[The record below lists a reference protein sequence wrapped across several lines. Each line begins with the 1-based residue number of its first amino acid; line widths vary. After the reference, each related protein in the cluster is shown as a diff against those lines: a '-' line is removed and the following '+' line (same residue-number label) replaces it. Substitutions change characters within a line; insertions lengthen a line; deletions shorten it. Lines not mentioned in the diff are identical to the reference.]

1 MTSKKSDLLKL
12 ILIILIIVVFLALF
26 ILVFSWIC
34 YILPIDFPGTIGDW
48 ITALS
53 SLAGGALTLCGVRWT
68 IIHSNEQKIEELSIQ
83 FKPYLKF
90 NNAPVAIQ
98 DDDIFIEMGNNDY
111 LPMSIELK
119 NIGRGEANISS
130 IEIRPIDDL
139 PKSMITIKYILSE
152 EHIIKDEITK
162 LDLKIYSN
170 KLYSIVSDKIKIKDE
185 IIVNYTDLYK
195 KNMYQKNFELIFQNI
210 TYTPSPD
217 PFHPDSY
224 YNNEILETYVIE
236 IK

>member
-26 ILVFSWIC
+26 ILLFSWIC

-139 PKSMITIKYILSE
+139 PKSNVLKYFLEDGSWIAVRPSGTEPKLKFYVAVKGQDESE
-152 EHIIKDEITK
+152 CAGKIDNIESDINKIIDQVK
-162 LDLKIYSN
+162 
-170 KLYSIVSDKIKIKDE
+170 
-185 IIVNYTDLYK
+185 
-195 KNMYQKNFELIFQNI
+195 
-210 TYTPSPD
+210 
-217 PFHPDSY
+217 
-224 YNNEILETYVIE
+224 
-236 IK
+236 